1 MTIKRDI
8 LLFWRQIRSQ
18 AGWLAA
24 AILGAITSTLLT
36 LIIFDQLR
44 QIVDLILAGDSAVF
58 SSSAKI
64 LFVLVAA
71 AVVVEYVLHYCSGR
85 FAEGSTATI
94 RNHLIEK
101 IQGLPMEI
109 LDGHHSGDIMSRL
122 TNDINLVRDF
132 MAGKTSIVV
141 AHRLSTIKNAQRIL
155 VIDQGR
161 VAEAGS
167 HQELLTKKGIYYQL
181 YNTELTPAPGQ
192 IQAQEVGA

>member
-1 MTIKRDI
+1 MTIKRD
-8 LLFWRQIRSQ
+8 LRLFWRQIRSQ

-64 LFVLVAA
+64 QFVLVAA

-94 RNHLIEK
+94 RNHLI
-101 IQGLPMEI
+101 
-109 LDGHHSGDIMSRL
+109 
-122 TNDINLVRDF
+122 
-132 MAGKTSIVV
+132 
-141 AHRLSTIKNAQRIL
+141 
-155 VIDQGR
+155 
-161 VAEAGS
+161 
-167 HQELLTKKGIYYQL
+167 
-181 YNTELTPAPGQ
+181 TELTCSS
-192 IQAQEVGA
+192 